1 MVSESTQPEAK
12 TLLVVDGIDDAADGV
27 RLLTLRAADGADL
40 PEWAPGAHLDLVL
53 GGVSDAELKDAAQG
67 DLPEHDPFDELIR
80 QYSLCGDPA
89 DRSRF
94 QVAVLRESESRGGS
108 SYIHETLKVGDE
120 LVSYGPRNHFE
131 LRKAPTY
138 VFVAGGIGITPILT
152 MVRAAQAQGKN
163 WHLYYLGRSGATM
176 AFRDELASF
185 GDRVTFWPKADKGA
199 FDLAATL
206 AREFYD
212 VDKLSTF
219 FELVQQDPIV
229 SQVKLIAEPWD
240 IGLGGYQVGG
250 FPPGWSEWNDVYRKT
265 MRRYW
270 RGEGNLLGELAS
282 ALTGSALQF
291 HHDGRAP
298 QASVNHVTVHDGFTL
313 GDLVSYEHKHNE
325 ANKEDNRDGSDD
337 NNSLNC
343 GDEGPTDDAKI
354 LACRRLIRRNQL
366 ASLLLAMG
374 VPLML
379 AGDEAANTQ
388 GGNNNAYCQ
397 DDEIGWVNWSKLGS
411 EDDDTEF
418 VGAMTELRQ
427 RFGQLRTR
435 HWLEGKNGDDT
446 HDVIWLRPDAAENR
460 RIGTLGVEHG

>member
-12 TLLVVDGIDDAADGV
+12 MLLVVDGIDDAADGV

-53 GGVSDAELKDAAQG
+53 GGVSDAELKDAEQG

-206 AREFYD
+206 
-212 VDKLSTF
+212 
-219 FELVQQDPIV
+219 
-229 SQVKLIAEPWD
+229 
-240 IGLGGYQVGG
+240 
-250 FPPGWSEWNDVYRKT
+250 
-265 MRRYW
+265 
-270 RGEGNLLGELAS
+270 
-282 ALTGSALQF
+282 
-291 HHDGRAP
+291 
-298 QASVNHVTVHDGFTL
+298 
-313 GDLVSYEHKHNE
+313 
-325 ANKEDNRDGSDD
+325 
-337 NNSLNC
+337 
-343 GDEGPTDDAKI
+343 DDADAAGPA
-354 LACRRLIRRNQL
+354 LVYSCGPER
-366 ASLLLAMG
+366 LLAAIEDGCKSRANLVAHVERFSPKEIDDSGNTEFDVILEESDMRLTVPADRSIFEVVREAG
-374 VPLML
+374 VSVLGSCL
-379 AGDEAANTQ
+379 EGICGTCETGVIAGEIDHRDSVLE
-388 GGNNNAYCQ
+388 
-397 DDEIGWVNWSKLGS
+397 DDEREEGDIMMICVSRCKGK
-411 EDDDTEF
+411 
-418 VGAMTELRQ
+418 EL
-427 RFGQLRTR
+427 T
-435 HWLEGKNGDDT
+435 LE
-446 HDVIWLRPDAAENR
+446 L
-460 RIGTLGVEHG
+460 